1 MYGIYGWRGFENKC
15 NYLFN
20 VNGGGNYKYGIKL
33 DEINLFL
40 CLFEWKFIIGMKEVK
55 EKWCEIG
62 NIWIE

>member
-1 MYGIYGWRGFENKC
+1 MVGEIRNM
-15 NYLFN
+15 
-20 VNGGGNYKYGIKL
+20 GIKL